1 MDRKS
6 YFRVKVVNTILGF
19 FFKGLLLVVPIW
31 VSGYVIYWIIKT
43 LNETFYLFGIW
54 GLGLLIVL
62 VSITLIGML
71 VNYMVT
77 DPISRF
83 FNGMLDRMPVIKMI
97 YTTIRDFMEAFV
109 GEQKK
114 FTEPVFVEMS
124 ETGIKKIGFL
134 TQKDLSGL
142 GLPGY
147 VGVYFPHSYNFSG
160 NHFIVPAEK
169 VTPMHANA
177 AEIMKYVVSGGVSRL
192 E

>member
-1 MDRKS
+1 MDRKR

-19 FFKGLLLVVPIW
+19 FFRGLLLVVPIW
-31 VSGYVIYWIIKT
+31 VSGYVIYWILIT
-43 LNETFYLFGIW
+43 LNEAFDFFGIP
-54 GLGLLIVL
+54 GLGLLVVL
-62 VSITLIGML
+62 LAITLIGML

-83 FNGMLDRMPVIKMI
+83 FNSLLDKMPVVKMI

-109 GEQKK
+109 GDQKK

-124 ETGIKKIGFL
+124 TTGIKKVGFI
-134 TQKDLSGL
+134 TQRDLAGL
-142 GLPGY
+142 GLPGH

-160 NHFIVPAEK
+160 NYFIVPADK

-177 AEIMKYVVSGGVSRL
+177 AEIMKYVVSGGVSKL
-192 E
+192 Q